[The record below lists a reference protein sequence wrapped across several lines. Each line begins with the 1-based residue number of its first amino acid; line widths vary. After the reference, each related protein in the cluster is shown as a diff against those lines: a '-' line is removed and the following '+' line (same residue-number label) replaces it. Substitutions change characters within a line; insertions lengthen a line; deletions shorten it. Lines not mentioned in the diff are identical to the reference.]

1 MAYKINE
8 DLYIGNTNKQLK
20 DLPVPV
26 HDAYS
31 TSTTDTYS
39 CNYLNDTIDNSKLKS
54 AILVGLSDNANIT
67 ISVSWGAARVPF
79 NKVIRQIGNG
89 LTLDTSTGIVTASE
103 EVKAV
108 RISYGIALQEAY
120 TTNIYPRIMPP
131 TGTSYFNGCGNPS
144 NGIPLTGEIIGDC
157 STSKTM
163 YTEVKSSQTGTIKIK
178 GEELYSYMLVE
189 EL

>member
-1 MAYKINE
+1 MIIRKTQQPSDYPSNSISNAKTT
-8 DLYIGNTNKQLK
+8 GTTN
-20 DLPVPV
+20 
-26 HDAYS
+26 
-31 TSTTDTYS
+31 TYS
-39 CNYLNDTIDNSKLKS
+39 CDYINNAMDNNRLKS
-54 AILVGLSDNANIT
+54 AILVGLSDNVNIT
-67 ISVSWGAARVPF
+67 ISTPWGGARVPF

-120 TTNIYPRIMPP
+120 TTNIYPRIMAP
-131 TGTSYFNGCGNPS
+131 TGTAYFNGFGNPS

-163 YTEVKSSQTGTIKIK
+163 YTEVKASQTGTIKIK
-178 GEELYSYMLVE
+178 GTELYTYMLVE

>member
-1 MAYKINE
+1 MIIRKTQQPSDYPSNSISNSKTT
-8 DLYIGNTNKQLK
+8 GTTN
-20 DLPVPV
+20 
-26 HDAYS
+26 
-31 TSTTDTYS
+31 TYS
-39 CNYLNDTIDNSKLKS
+39 CDYINNAMDNNRLKS

-67 ISVSWGAARVPF
+67 ISASWGGARVPF

-108 RISYGIALQEAY
+108 RISYGIILQEAY
-120 TTNIYPRIMPP
+120 TTNIYPRIIPP
-131 TGTSYFNGCGNPS
+131 TGASYFNGFGNPS

-163 YTEVKSSQTGTIKIK
+163 NLEVKASQTGTIKIK
-178 GEELYSYMLVE
+178 GTELYTYMLVE

>member
-1 MAYKINE
+1 MIIRKTQQPSDYPSNSISNAKTT
-8 DLYIGNTNKQLK
+8 GTTN
-20 DLPVPV
+20 
-26 HDAYS
+26 
-31 TSTTDTYS
+31 TYS
-39 CNYLNDTIDNSKLKS
+39 CDYLNDTIDNSKLKS
-54 AILVGLSDNANIT
+54 AILVGLSDNVDIT
-67 ISVSWGAARVPF
+67 ISASWGGTGVPF

-108 RISYGIALQEAY
+108 RISYGIILQEAY
-120 TTNIYPRIMPP
+120 TTNIYPRIVPP
-131 TGTSYFNGCGNPS
+131 TGASYFNGFGNPS

-163 YTEVKSSQTGTIKIK
+163 NIEVKASQTGTIKIK
-178 GEELYSYMLVE
+178 GTELYTYMLVE